1 MHQAEAVE
9 FSRPIMLDRISS
21 TQHREE
27 ITATE
32 KERAALAERF
42 GLVSLDSLT
51 ASFTLKRP
59 RRDLVR
65 VKGRVSAELVQAC
78 VVTLDPVPARIDER
92 FEVDFLEGAQPAVAD
107 LELDVEGAEAPEP
120 VLDGPIDLGE
130 LAAEQL
136 GLAIDPY
143 PRKPDAAVP
152 AEWTA
157 EPAPEPVPVARP
169 NPFAALEKLKA
180 KKG

>member
-1 MHQAEAVE
+1 MHPAETVE
-9 FSRPIMLDRISS
+9 FSRPIALDRIST

-27 ITATE
+27 ISATG

-42 GLVSLDSLT
+42 GLLSLDSLT
-51 ASFTLKRP
+51 ASFTLKRA

-65 VKGRVSAELVQAC
+65 VKGRVSADLVQAC

-92 FEVDFLEGAQPAVAD
+92 FEVDFVEGAQPVVAD
-107 LELDVEGAEAPEP
+107 LDLDVEGAEAPEP
-120 VLDGPIDLGE
+120 ALDGWIDLGE

-143 PRKPDAAVP
+143 PRKLDAALP
-152 AEWTA
+152 AEWAAEAAVETA
-157 EPAPEPVPVARP
+157 QAARP
-169 NPFAALEKLKA
+169 NPFAALENLKS